1 MNNFQWPRFLNVL
14 RNDFLQQWKKV
25 WIATLALAGLGLI
38 VYLTNVNPRDEARA
52 DIYLGLLPL
61 VLFGGGLLFT
71 STIFADL
78 HHPLQKFHYLT
89 LPCSNLERFLS
100 RYLLSAPL
108 YVLYMLVAFVLFDWV
123 AAGIS
128 QLLMGS
134 RATPLLEFQPAEL
147 RSMIAQFLLL
157 QALMFL
163 GAIFFRSHVLIKTV
177 LSGTLIVLALAVT
190 ALVSVRLFFWSYF
203 VSLFQ
208 PAANIPLPLKIPSLG
223 VWVAGI
229 GFTLWVLFLAY
240 QCLREHEVQG
250 EL

>member
-1 MNNFQWPRFLNVL
+1 MNDFQWPRFLNVL
-14 RNDFLQQWKKV
+14 RNDLLQQWKKI
-25 WIATLALAGLGLI
+25 WIASLALAGLGLI
-38 VYLTNVNPRDEARA
+38 VYLTNVEPRAENLA
-52 DIYLGLLPL
+52 DLYLGLLPS

-71 STIFADL
+71 STVFADL

-108 YVLYMLVAFVLFDWV
+108 YVLYVLVAFVLFDWV

-128 QLLMGS
+128 QALLGA
-134 RATPLLEFQPAEL
+134 RATAFIAFDPAEL
-147 RSMIAQFLLL
+147 RSMIAHFLLL

-163 GAIFFRSHVLIKTV
+163 GAVFFRSHVLIKTV
-177 LSGTLIVLALAVT
+177 LSVALIVLALTVI

-208 PAANIPLPLKIPSLG
+208 PAGNIPLPLSIPSQAF
-223 VWVAGI
+223 WAAGI
-229 GFTLWVLFLAY
+229 GFFMWVLFLAS